1 VAVVERVVIHRSFT
15 LYKTF
20 YEGGVATDPDS
31 PPTVIITRES
41 DGTTVSAG
49 AVADEAS
56 TGQWSVTVAAAEN
69 DLLDTLI
76 VDWAAVVNGASQ
88 EHIDYVEVAGGTVFT
103 IPELTAV
110 KPQYA
115 TWTTAQMAEMRV
127 TVETAFE
134 TEYGTAVVPRYAR
147 ETITAGVAPD
157 LLQLKPVVR
166 SIRDATVDGT
176 ALTASQLADLTWTPS
191 GNVYGYPL
199 TGYYSNIVVGYEYG
213 LPHPPPRI
221 KQGLLRLAKQWLT
234 NGPIDDR
241 AAVYNIAE
249 GGTYSMVVPGRNGS
263 TFGMPELDAIINQ
276 SPYRIGVA

>member
-1 VAVVERVVIHRSFT
+1 
-15 LYKTF
+15 
-20 YEGGVATDPDS
+20 
-31 PPTVIITRES
+31 
-41 DGTTVSAG
+41 
-49 AVADEAS
+49 
-56 TGQWSVTVAAAEN
+56 
-69 DLLDTLI
+69 
-76 VDWAAVVNGASQ
+76 
-88 EHIDYVEVAGGTVFT
+88 
-103 IPELTAV
+103 
-110 KPQYA
+110 
-115 TWTTAQMAEMRV
+115 
-127 TVETAFE
+127 
-134 TEYGTAVVPRYAR
+134 VPRYAR
-147 ETITAGVAPD
+147 QTITAGVAPD
-157 LLQLKPVVR
+157 LLQLNPLVR

-176 ALTASQLADLTWTPS
+176 ALTAPQLADLTWTPGGS
-191 GNVYGYPL
+191 VYGYAW

>member
-1 VAVVERVVIHRSFT
+1 MSDVERILQNTPGSISQQW
-15 LYKTF
+15 
-20 YEGGVATDPDS
+20 YE
-31 PPTVIITRES
+31 
-41 DGTTVSAG
+41 AG
-49 AVADEAS
+49 AVVDPG
-56 TGQWSVTVAAAEN
+56 TVTVGITAADGTEVVAAGTGTTGAGTN
-69 DLLDTLI
+69 PRIYNLTTTHTALLDSLTVTWTSSAKGTL
-76 VDWAAVVNGASQ
+76 VSYLEVV
-88 EHIDYVEVAGGTVFT
+88 GGFVFSLA
-103 IPELTAV
+103 ELTAV

-115 TWTTAQMAEMRV
+115 TWTTAQMSDMRT

-134 TEYGTAVVPRYAR
+134 EEYGTALVPRYKR
-147 ETITAGVAPD
+147 QTITTSVAPD
-157 LLQLKPVVR
+157 LLQLNPVVR
-166 SIRDATVDGT
+166 AIRDATVDGT
-176 ALTASQLADLTWTPS
+176 ALTAPQLAELTWSPGGS
-191 GNVYGYPL
+191 VYGYPW
-199 TGYYSNIVVGYEYG
+199 TGAYSNIVVGYEYG